1 MAAYFHKGASRNSDA
16 GRFGRRAG
24 IVALAALAALTLAAL
39 GCYNNNTGETK
50 IGESINFTL
59 PAFPETGS
67 HAVQVFTEMHYQPSF
82 EEQEIP
88 RLLPPP
94 DSVPVTGREIRYGS
108 IEEYQELNVPTAS
121 AQSYDDAHG
130 QVLYDVNC
138 AVCHGTALDGLGPA
152 VTMIGADGQPAW
164 DKDPVPV
171 DLRLAETV
179 SATDGELFGYISL
192 GGRQGL
198 SARLRDRETTS
209 PMPEFMKLLTEDER
223 WTLVQY
229 LRTRIGG
236 P

>member
-1 MAAYFHKGASRNSDA
+1 MAAYQKGAHGNRGA
-16 GRFGRRAG
+16 GRFGKRAG
-24 IVALAALAALTLAAL
+24 IVAFVALAALTLAAL

-59 PAFPETGS
+59 PAFPETGP
-67 HAVQVFTEMHYQPSF
+67 HAVQVFTEMHYQPSY

-108 IEEYQELNVPTAS
+108 IEEYQELSVPDAS
-121 AQSYDDAHG
+121 ARSYDDAHG
-130 QVLYDVNC
+130 QQLYDINC
-138 AVCHGTALDGLGPA
+138 AVCHGIALDGLGPA
-152 VTMIGADGQPAW
+152 ATIIGADGQKAW

-229 LRTRIGG
+229 LRARIGG

>member
-1 MAAYFHKGASRNSDA
+1 MAANDKGALGHNGA
-16 GRFGRRAG
+16 GRLPRRAG
-24 IVALAALAALTLAAL
+24 IIALAALAALTLAVL

-59 PAFPETGS
+59 PAFPETGP
-67 HAVQVFTEMHYQPSF
+67 HAVQVFTEMHYQPSYKV
-82 EEQEIP
+82 QEIP
-88 RLLPPP
+88 RILPPR

-108 IEEYQELNVPTAS
+108 IEEYQALTVPDTT

-130 QVLYDVNC
+130 QQLYDINC
-138 AVCHGTALDGLGPA
+138 AVCHGAALDGLGPA
-152 VTMIGADGQPAW
+152 VTMVGADGQPAW

-209 PMPEFMKLLTEDER
+209 PMPEFMKLLSEDER

-229 LRTRIGG
+229 LRARIGG

>member
-1 MAAYFHKGASRNSDA
+1 MAAYQKGARGHKGA
-16 GRFGRRAG
+16 GRFGRRAR
-24 IVALAALAALTLAAL
+24 IVALAALAALALAAL

-59 PAFPETGS
+59 PAFPETGT
-67 HAVQVFTEMHYQPSF
+67 HAVQVFTEMHYQPSY

-108 IEEYQELNVPTAS
+108 IEEYQALDVPEAS
-121 AQSYDDAHG
+121 AQSYDDAHA
-130 QVLYDVNC
+130 QDLYNVNC
-138 AVCHGTALDGLGPA
+138 AVCHGVALAGDGAATTL
-152 VTMIGADGQPAW
+152 TGADGDLAW
-164 DKDPVPV
+164 DKEPYPANLHDVT
-171 DLRLAETV
+171 TV
-179 SATDGELFGYISL
+179 ESSDGELFAFISL

-209 PMPEFMKLLTEDER
+209 PMPEFMKLLSEGER
-223 WTLVQY
+223 WTLVQF
-229 LRTRIGG
+229 LRAQIGG

>member
-1 MAAYFHKGASRNSDA
+1 MAAYDMGARRHKGA

-59 PAFPETGS
+59 PAFPETGT
-67 HAVQVFTEMHYQPSF
+67 HAVQVFTEMHYQPSY

-94 DSVPVTGREIRYGS
+94 DSVPVTGREVRYGT
-108 IEEYQELNVPTAS
+108 IEEYRALAVSEAS
-121 AQSYDDAHG
+121 AQSYDDADAAD
-130 QVLYDVNC
+130 LYDVNC
-138 AVCHGTALDGLGPA
+138 AVCHGAALDGQGLA
-152 VTMIGADGQPAW
+152 ATITGADGQLAW
-164 DKDPVPV
+164 DKEPVPANLH
-171 DLRLAETV
+171 DATTV
-179 SATDGELFGYISL
+179 AATDGELFGFISL

-209 PMPEFMKLLTEDER
+209 PMPEFMKMLSADER
-223 WTLVQY
+223 WTLVQF
-229 LRTRIGG
+229 LRARIGG

>member
-1 MAAYFHKGASRNSDA
+1 MAAYDKSARGNRGA

-50 IGESINFTL
+50 VGESINFTL
-59 PAFPETGS
+59 PAFPETGP
-67 HAVQVFTEMHYQPSF
+67 HAVQVFTEMHYQPSYK
-82 EEQEIP
+82 EQEIP

-108 IEEYQELNVPTAS
+108 IEEYQALAVPEAS
-121 AQSYDDAHG
+121 ARSYDDAHAAE
-130 QVLYDVNC
+130 LYDVNC
-138 AVCHGTALDGLGPA
+138 AVCHGVALDGLGPA
-152 VTMIGADGQPAW
+152 ATITGADGQLAW
-164 DKDPVPV
+164 DKEPVPV
-171 DLRLAETV
+171 NLTLAETV

-209 PMPEFMKLLTEDER
+209 PMPEFMKLLSEDER
-223 WTLVQY
+223 WTLVQF